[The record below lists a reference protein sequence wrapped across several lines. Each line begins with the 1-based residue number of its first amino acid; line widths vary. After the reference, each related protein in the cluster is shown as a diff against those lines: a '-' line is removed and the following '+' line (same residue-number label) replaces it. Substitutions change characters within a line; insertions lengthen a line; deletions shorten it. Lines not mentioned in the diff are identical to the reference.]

1 MATYG
6 YARVSTA
13 EQVDGTSLAEQ
24 ERKIRGLA
32 MMRGEEIAEVFVDG
46 GVSGSA
52 DLESRPQ
59 GSRLV
64 AVLRKGDVLIVAK
77 LDRAFRDAADALVKV
92 KQWKAAG
99 VKLILA
105 DMGNE
110 PVNEN
115 GHSQLFFTILAGF
128 AEWERTRILER
139 TASGRDA
146 KKAAGG
152 HIGGSAPFG
161 FDKAKDEHGVEY
173 SGKAARL
180 VPNRTQQAAI
190 ETIREARAAG
200 FSLRATA
207 ELAAQKHGIKVTYE
221 TVRRLEARENANDE

>member
-1 MATYG
+1 
-6 YARVSTA
+6 
-13 EQVDGTSLAEQ
+13 
-24 ERKIRGLA
+24 
-32 MMRGEEIAEVFVDG
+32 
-46 GVSGSA
+46 
-52 DLESRPQ
+52 
-59 GSRLV
+59 
-64 AVLRKGDVLIVAK
+64 
-77 LDRAFRDAADALVKV
+77 
-92 KQWKAAG
+92 
-99 VKLILA
+99 LILA

-161 FDKAKDEHGVEY
+161 FDKLGE
-173 SGKAARL
+173 GKAARL
-180 VPNRTQQAAI
+180 VPNATQQAAI
-190 ETIREARAAG
+190 VTIREARAAG